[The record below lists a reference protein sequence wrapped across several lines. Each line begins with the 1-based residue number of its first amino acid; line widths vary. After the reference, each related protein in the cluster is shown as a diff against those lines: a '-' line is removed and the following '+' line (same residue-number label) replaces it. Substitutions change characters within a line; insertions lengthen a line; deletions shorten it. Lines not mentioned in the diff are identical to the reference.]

1 MFVNIDEMNRFVEI
15 WLDHSD
21 PETSPEMKAVIQRYH
36 QQKYKVAVYRSGKQ
50 DLASCT
56 APLLRQNV

>member
-1 MFVNIDEMNRFVEI
+1 MLVDIDDPGRFVEI
-15 WLDHSD
+15 WLAHSD
-21 PETSPEMKAVIQRYH
+21 PAASQEVEALIAKYH
-36 QQKYKVAVYRSGKQ
+36 QQKYKVAIYRSGEG

>member
-1 MFVNIDEMNRFVEI
+1 MLIDIDDPGRFVEI

-21 PETSPEMKAVIQRYH
+21 PAASPEMEALIARYH
-36 QQKYKVAVYRSGKQ
+36 RQKYKVAVYRSGEQ

-56 APLLRQNV
+56 APLLRQNI

>member
-1 MFVNIDEMNRFVEI
+1 MLIDIDDTGRFVEI

-21 PETSPEMKAVIQRYH
+21 PAASPEMEALIARYH
-36 QQKYKVAVYRSGKQ
+36 RQKYKVAVYHSGEQ

-56 APLLRQNV
+56 APLLRQNI